1 MMHSIKPKTALIS
14 LSDKTGL
21 EELINFLVSENVKI
35 LSTGGTYKA
44 IKEIT
49 SEVIEVSDFT
59 GFEEMMNGRVKTL
72 HPKIHAGILAR
83 RDQDLEVLEERGYE
97 PIDLVVVNLYPFK
110 ETITQGCS
118 FDEAIE
124 KIDIGGPTM
133 IRSAAKNFKDV
144 AVVSNPSDYSQ
155 LIEEWKNSDGI
166 SYDFRKQLSQKVFE
180 TMANYNLSISN
191 YLKEESENN
200 IPSYSFETSS
210 SLRYGENPH
219 QTANL
224 FTFSDL
230 KHKNIANADILQG
243 KELSYNNIVDAD
255 AAWECVRA
263 FDDPACVIVKHAN
276 PCGVAES
283 ENIFG
288 AYDLAF
294 KTDPTSAFGG
304 IIALNRTLDTKTA
317 LEINSRQFVEVILAT
332 DYEEGALA
340 EFAKKKNVRV
350 LKVDLEQD
358 NPYPGMI
365 KKVSGGILI
374 QSDDTFAVSR
384 EDLKCVTKRQPT
396 PDELNDLMFAWRVA
410 KFVKSN
416 AIVYVK
422 NRQTIGIGAGQ
433 MSRVISADIA
443 NLKAK
448 EEGLEVQGA
457 VMASDAFFPF
467 RDGIDKAASSGIA
480 SIIQPGGSMRDSEV
494 IAAADENDIAMVF
507 TNTRHFRH

>member
-21 EELINFLVSENVKI
+21 KELINFLVSENVKI

-180 TMANYNLSISN
+180 TMADYNLSISN

-396 PDELNDLMFAWRVA
+396 PNELNDLMFAWRVA

>member
-1 MMHSIKPKTALIS
+1 MNSIKPKTALIS
-14 LSDKTGL
+14 LSDKSGL
-21 EELINFLVSENVKI
+21 KELVNFLVSKNVKM

-49 SEVIEVSDFT
+49 SDVIEVSDFT

-83 RDQDLEVLEERGYE
+83 RDQDLDVLKERGYE

-110 ETITQGCS
+110 EAVADDCS

-144 AVVSNPSDYSQ
+144 AVVSNPSDYPR
-155 LIEEWKNSDGI
+155 LIEEWENQDGI
-166 SYDFRKQLSQKVFE
+166 SYEFRKQLSQKVFE
-180 TMANYNLSISN
+180 TMTDYNLAISN
-191 YLKEESENN
+191 YLKGDSVT
-200 IPSYSFETSS
+200 IPNYSFEKNS

-219 QTANL
+219 QSANL
-224 FTFSDL
+224 FTFSNL
-230 KHKNIANADILQG
+230 KYKNVANADILQG

-263 FDDPACVIVKHAN
+263 FDEPACVIVKHAN

-283 ENIFG
+283 NDIFS

-317 LEINSRQFVEVILAT
+317 QEINSRQFVEVVLAT

-350 LKVDLEQD
+350 LKVDLKQD

-374 QSDDTFAVSR
+374 QSDDAYAVPR
-384 EDLKCVTKRQPT
+384 EDLKCVTKRQPSAE
-396 PDELNDLMFAWRVA
+396 ELDDLMFAWRVA

-422 NRQTIGIGAGQ
+422 NKQTIGIGAGQ

-448 EEGLEVQGA
+448 EEGLEVTGA

-480 SIIQPGGSMRDSEV
+480 AIIQPGGSIRDDEV
-494 IAAADENDIAMVF
+494 IAAADENNIAMVF
-507 TNTRHFRH
+507 TSTRHFRH

>member
-1 MMHSIKPKTALIS
+1 MHSIKPKTALIS
-14 LSDKTGL
+14 LSDKSGL
-21 EELINFLVSENVKI
+21 DELVLFLVSENVKI

-59 GFEEMMNGRVKTL
+59 GFEEMMDGRVKTL

-83 RDQDLEVLEERGYE
+83 RDTDLEVLKERGYE
-97 PIDLVVVNLYPFK
+97 TIDLVIVNLYPFK
-110 ETITQGCS
+110 ETISGDCS
-118 FDEAIE
+118 FEEAIE

-144 AVVSNPSDYSQ
+144 AVVSSPNDYSR
-155 LIEEWKNSDGI
+155 LIEEWKNEDGI
-166 SYDFRKQLSQKVFE
+166 SFNFRKELSQKVFHL
-180 TMANYNLSISN
+180 MADYNLSISN
-191 YLKEESENN
+191 YLKGESDSKLPNYDIEK
-200 IPSYSFETSS
+200 TV

-219 QTANL
+219 QSASLLTFAN
-224 FTFSDL
+224 L

-283 ENIFG
+283 DSIGG

-304 IIALNRTLDTKTA
+304 IIALNRKLDTKTA
-317 LEINSRQFVEVILAT
+317 EEINSRQFVEVILAT
-332 DYEEGALA
+332 DYEEGALT

-358 NPYPGMI
+358 NPYPGVI

-374 QSDDTFAVSR
+374 QSDDTYLVPQ
-384 EDLKCVTKRQPT
+384 ENLKCVTKRQPT
-396 PDELNDLMFAWRVA
+396 AEEINDLMFAWRVA

-448 EEGLEVQGA
+448 EEGLEVSGA

-480 SIIQPGGSMRDSEV
+480 AIIQPGGSMRDEEV

-507 TNTRHFRH
+507 TSTRHFRH

>member
-1 MMHSIKPKTALIS
+1 MNALKPKTALIS
-14 LSDKTGL
+14 LSNKEGL
-21 EELINFLVSENVKI
+21 DTLVNFLVSQNVKI

-49 SEVIEVSDFT
+49 TNVIEVSDFT
-59 GFEEMMNGRVKTL
+59 GFEEMMDGRVKTL

-83 RDQDLEVLEERGYE
+83 RDQDMEVLSERGYE
-97 PIDLVVVNLYPFK
+97 TIDLVVVNLYPFK
-110 ETITQGCS
+110 ETIASGCS

-144 AVVSNPSDYSQ
+144 AVVSDPSDYSR
-155 LIEEWKNSDGI
+155 LIDEWESKEGI
-166 SYDFRKQLSQKVFE
+166 SYDFRKELSLKVF
-180 TMANYNLSISN
+180 TLMADYNAAISN
-191 YLKEESENN
+191 YLAGETQSNL
-200 IPSYSFETSS
+200 PDYSFSKQN

-219 QTANL
+219 QAASLLTFANL
-224 FTFSDL
+224 E
-230 KHKNIANADILQG
+230 HKNIANAEIIQG

-255 AAWECVRA
+255 AAWECVRE
-263 FDDPACVIVKHAN
+263 FSEPACVIVKHAN

-283 ENIFG
+283 DSIFN

-304 IIALNRTLDTKTA
+304 IIALNKALDAKTA
-317 LEINSRQFVEVILAT
+317 NEIDNRQFVEVVIAP
-332 DYEEGALA
+332 DYEKAAL
-340 EFAKKKNVRV
+340 EIFAQKKNIRV
-350 LKVDLEQD
+350 LKVDLVQD
-358 NPYPGMI
+358 DPYPGVI

-374 QSDDTFAVSR
+374 QSDDTFMIPQ
-384 EDLKCVTKRQPT
+384 EDLKCVTKRQPS
-396 PDELNDLMFAWRVA
+396 DNEMNDLMFAWRVA

-422 NRQTIGIGAGQ
+422 NKQTIGIGAGQ

-448 EEGLEVQGA
+448 EEGLEVEGA

-480 SIIQPGGSMRDSEV
+480 AIIQPGGSIRDEEV
-494 IAAADENDIAMVF
+494 IAAADENNIAMVY
-507 TNTRHFRH
+507 TSTRHFRH

>member
-1 MMHSIKPKTALIS
+1 
-14 LSDKTGL
+14 
-21 EELINFLVSENVKI
+21 VKI
-35 LSTGGTYKA
+35 LSTGGTFKA

-49 SEVIEVSDFT
+49 TDVIEVSDFT
-59 GFEEMMNGRVKTL
+59 GFEEMMDGRVKTL

-83 RDQDLEVLEERGYE
+83 RDQDLDVLKERGYE
-97 PIDLVVVNLYPFK
+97 PIDLVIVNLYPFK
-110 ETITQGCS
+110 ETIAEGCS
-118 FDEAIE
+118 FEEAIE

-144 AVVSNPSDYSQ
+144 AVVSNPNDYSR
-155 LIEEWKNSDGI
+155 LIQEWKDEDGI
-166 SYDFRKQLSQKVFE
+166 SYEFRKELSQKVFHL
-180 TMANYNLSISN
+180 MADYNLSISN
-191 YLKEESENN
+191 YLKEDTDNLLPNYNFEKSE
-200 IPSYSFETSS
+200 P
-210 SLRYGENPH
+210 LRYGENPH

-224 FTFSDL
+224 LTFSNL
-230 KHKNIANADILQG
+230 KFKNIANADILQG

-283 ENIFG
+283 NTIFG

-317 LEINSRQFVEVILAT
+317 EEINSRQFVEVIIAT
-332 DYEEGALA
+332 DYEEGALV

-358 NPYPGMI
+358 NPYPGVI
-365 KKVSGGILI
+365 KKVSGGI
-374 QSDDTFAVSR
+374 
-384 EDLKCVTKRQPT
+384 
-396 PDELNDLMFAWRVA
+396 
-410 KFVKSN
+410 FVKSN
-416 AIVYVK
+416 AIVYVH

-448 EEGLEVQGA
+448 EEGLKVKGA

-480 SIIQPGGSMRDSEV
+480 AIIQPGGSIRDDEV
-494 IAAADENDIAMVF
+494 IAAADENNIAMVF
-507 TNTRHFRH
+507 TSTRHFRH

>member
-1 MMHSIKPKTALIS
+1 MNALKPKTALIS
-14 LSDKTGL
+14 LSNKEGL
-21 EELINFLVSENVKI
+21 DTLVNFLVSQNVKI

-49 SEVIEVSDFT
+49 TNVIEVSDFT
-59 GFEEMMNGRVKTL
+59 GFEEMMDGRVKTL

-83 RDQDLEVLEERGYE
+83 RDQDMEVLSERGYE
-97 PIDLVVVNLYPFK
+97 TIDLVVVNLYPFK
-110 ETITQGCS
+110 ETIASGCS

-144 AVVSNPSDYSQ
+144 AVVSDPSDYSR
-155 LIEEWKNSDGI
+155 LIDEWESKEGI
-166 SYDFRKQLSQKVFE
+166 SYDFRKELSLKVF
-180 TMANYNLSISN
+180 TLMADYNAAISN
-191 YLKEESENN
+191 YLAGETQSNL
-200 IPSYSFETSS
+200 PDYSFSKQN

-219 QTANL
+219 QAASLLTFANL
-224 FTFSDL
+224 E
-230 KHKNIANADILQG
+230 HKNIANAEIIQG

-255 AAWECVRA
+255 AAWECVRE
-263 FDDPACVIVKHAN
+263 FSEPACVIVKHAN

-283 ENIFG
+283 DSIFN

-304 IIALNRTLDTKTA
+304 IIALNKALDAKTA
-317 LEINSRQFVEVILAT
+317 NEIDNRQFVEVVIAP
-332 DYEEGALA
+332 DYEKAAL
-340 EFAKKKNVRV
+340 EIFAQKKNIRV
-350 LKVDLEQD
+350 LKVDLVQD
-358 NPYPGMI
+358 DPYPGVI

-374 QSDDTFAVSR
+374 QSDDTFMIPQ
-384 EDLKCVTKRQPT
+384 EDLKCVTKRQPS
-396 PDELNDLMFAWRVA
+396 DNEINDLMFAWRVA

-422 NRQTIGIGAGQ
+422 NKQTIGIGAGQ

-480 SIIQPGGSMRDSEV
+480 AIIQPGGSIRDEEV
-494 IAAADENDIAMVF
+494 IAAADENNIAMVY
-507 TNTRHFRH
+507 TSTRHFRH